1 MHGHTRRSAPVAGS
15 QADSQAD
22 PRRWR
27 ALALLATAQ
36 FMLILDITVVSV
48 ALPDVGRDLDLGSA
62 LPWVMTAY
70 TVCFGGLMLLG
81 GRSADLYGARRMV
94 LTGVTVFTAAS
105 LVAGLAGSVE
115 VLVGARM
122 GQGVGAAMLSPAALS
137 VLTGLFHGDERRRA
151 LAVWGALAGTGAAV
165 GVLAGGVLTSTVGW
179 RWIFFVNVPVGIAV
193 LVLLPMLIDAAP
205 AAALRRR
212 LDVLGALVA
221 TAATASAVY
230 GLIRVGQDG
239 WAGSRTVTALVA
251 AVALYAVFVV
261 VERRVSSPLVEIGL
275 LTRPSMLGGAFLM
288 VVATGLL
295 IGGFY
300 LGSFL
305 LQTVRGH
312 SALETGLLFL
322 PIAVATIAGAH
333 GSGQALGHLGPRPVA
348 VAGLLVA
355 AAGLGLAGLSDAT
368 AAAVIGTSIA
378 AAGVGATFVAAT
390 TGALGTVSHEES
402 GAASGL
408 LNTFHELGS
417 AFGVAVFSTVAGIGV
432 SASGATPDFAQG
444 YLTGAVAA
452 LVAAGVAAVV
462 VPAGKLPEG
471 VQVSLH

>member
-1 MHGHTRRSAPVAGS
+1 MHGHTQAPPAEAGV
-15 QADSQAD
+15 AD

-27 ALALLATAQ
+27 ALGLLATAQ

-48 ALPDVGRDLDLGSA
+48 ALPDIGRELDLGST

-81 GRSADLYGARRMV
+81 GRSADLFGGRRVV
-94 LTGVTVFTAAS
+94 LTGLTVFTVAS
-105 LVAGLAGSVE
+105 LVAGFAGSAE
-115 VLVGARM
+115 ALVGARM
-122 GQGVGAAMLSPAALS
+122 GQGVGAALLSPAALS

-151 LAVWGALAGTGAAV
+151 LAVWGALGGTGAAV

-179 RWIFFVNVPVGIAV
+179 RWIFFVNVPVGLAV
-193 LVLLPMLIDAAP
+193 LLLLPLAVDAAP
-205 AAALRRR
+205 GAAQGRR
-212 LDVLGALVA
+212 LDVFGALSA
-221 TAATASAVY
+221 TAATAAAVY
-230 GLIRVGQDG
+230 GLIKVGEDG
-239 WAGSRTVTALVA
+239 WTGSQTVVALVA
-251 AVALYAVFVV
+251 AVVLYGVFVL
-261 VERRVSSPLVEIGL
+261 VERNVRSPLVEIGL

-322 PIAVATIAGAH
+322 PIAVATILGAH
-333 GSGQALGHLGPRPVA
+333 LSGQALGRLGPRQVA
-348 VAGLLVA
+348 VTGLLIA
-355 AAGLGLAGLSDAT
+355 AAGLAVAGMWDTT
-368 AAAVIGTSIA
+368 AAVVIGTSVA
-378 AAGVGATFVAAT
+378 AGGVGATFVSAT

-432 SASGATPDFAQG
+432 TASGATPDFAQG

-452 LVAAGVAAVV
+452 LVAAGVALAV
-462 VPAGKLPEG
+462 VPAGKLPAG
-471 VQVSLH
+471 LQVSMH